1 MITKD
6 NLRNLLTC
14 LGFQQSD
21 TVQDKMAMHFNNTN
35 CTVAVDFTNEKIIYP
50 EGIEADRDT
59 TKNFSANENFVV
71 LECVVGLLAQG
82 YKP

>member
-50 EGIEADRDT
+50 AGIEEDRDT